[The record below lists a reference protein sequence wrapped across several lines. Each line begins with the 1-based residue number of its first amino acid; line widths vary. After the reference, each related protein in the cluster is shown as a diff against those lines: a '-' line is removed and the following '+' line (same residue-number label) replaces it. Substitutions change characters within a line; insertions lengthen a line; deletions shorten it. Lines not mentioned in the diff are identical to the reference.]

1 MRRRW
6 LRLALALWLALGFLL
21 MAWSFVRADGSPTF
35 PGPVLPVYDN
45 PCLVLVYPPQ
55 YGQFDPY
62 YANICPAPP
71 AEPPA
76 PPRPP
81 ARHHCP
87 AGHHCP
93 ELRHP

>member
-1 MRRRW
+1 MRFVRAPFA
-6 LRLALALWLALGFLL
+6 LVAAILLALAGA
-21 MAWSFVRADGSPTF
+21 APVSADDSPTF

-45 PCLVLVYPPQ
+45 PCLVLVYPPR

-71 AEPPA
+71 ATPA
-76 PPRPP
+76 PPPRPP

-87 AGHHCP
+87 AGHRCP